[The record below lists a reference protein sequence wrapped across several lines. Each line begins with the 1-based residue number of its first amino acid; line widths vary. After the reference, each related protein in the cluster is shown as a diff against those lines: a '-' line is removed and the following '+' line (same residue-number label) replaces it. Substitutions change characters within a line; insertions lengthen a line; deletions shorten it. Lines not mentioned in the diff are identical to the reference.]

1 MKLRSNVMKKQAS
14 VDEREK
20 EKTLINMFIPC
31 LVCSLIDAEKQVQ
44 KEKGFFMAREKC
56 KNS

>member
-1 MKLRSNVMKKQAS
+1 MKKQAS

>member
-31 LVCSLIDAEKQVQ
+31 LVCSLTDAEKQVQ
-44 KEKGFFMAREKC
+44 KEHEFFMARDKRE
-56 KNS
+56 SS